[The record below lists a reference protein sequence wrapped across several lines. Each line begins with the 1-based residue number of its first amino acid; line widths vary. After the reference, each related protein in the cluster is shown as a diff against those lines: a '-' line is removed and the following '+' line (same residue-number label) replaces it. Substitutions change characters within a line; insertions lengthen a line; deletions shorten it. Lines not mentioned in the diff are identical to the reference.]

1 MNPNFIFA
9 MISVL
14 ATLSMAGTSMLP
26 NQPALAEKGGTP
38 NESALD
44 GPACDNSDERI
55 ETFHDRFPQ
64 EGEEDGNVDP
74 NNDKGQFTAHDNS
87 AHNEKGVD
95 FETC

>member
-9 MISVL
+9 LIGVL
-14 ATLSMAGTSMLP
+14 ATLSMAGTAVIFS
-26 NQPALAEKGGTP
+26 QSAAADEGGKP
-38 NESALD
+38 NENALD
-44 GPACDNSDERI
+44 GPACENSDERN
-55 ETFHDRFPQ
+55 ERFHDRLPE
-64 EGEEDGNVDP
+64 EGEEDGDDNP